1 MRETKCTFCE
11 TVIEEGDRCL
21 PCVDRRALDTIA
33 NALDQSEW
41 DADTFGIVVDAVRLT
56 GRVVRDYQTIVDGD
70 GDVPH
75 EAPET
80 VSTVVHGCPWCQEGI
95 VSVSDAG
102 PQCSVCGALDKP
114 VTPEHLKAWLRERIA
129 RHKEDVQMPPAFKG
143 GQGHTAE
150 EIKENGDLWLGV
162 FVVVISIAAGIGV
175 GWLAFHVR

>member
-21 PCVDRRALDTIA
+21 PCVDRRALDEIA
-33 NALDQSEW
+33 NALDWRERDSR
-41 DADTFGIVVDAVRLT
+41 AIIVDAVRDT
-56 GRVVRDYQTIVDGD
+56 GRVIRDSAVD
-70 GDVPH
+70 PPP

-114 VTPEHLKAWLRERIA
+114 VTPEHLKAWLRERIT
-129 RHKEDVQMPPAFKG
+129 RHKADVQMPPAFKG

-150 EIKENGDLWLGV
+150 EIKESGGLWLGIIIVV
-162 FVVVISIAAGIGV
+162 FMFAAGIGV
-175 GWLAFHVR
+175 GWLSFHVR